1 MDEEQKKIVI
11 KDYNDSSEKAIIWN
25 ENIEKKNCIS
35 VLNYLENN
43 SDVIKK
49 EYHKIINNI
58 ENINLKT
65 KKLYEELYIVKNFSS
80 LWSSDFF
87 EKSIYKNPSIILQL
101 KLIAL
106 NKILKKINP
115 EQVFV
120 NVESDEEKH
129 CIILLCKK
137 LNINFSLNNKNS
149 PSIRKIHLSIFAIFS
164 FIKFFKFLYQR
175 ISFKKIDFKK
185 IQNLKSS
192 NLFITYSAYT
202 NFKKIR
208 SGKFDSS
215 YWKPLINNEKLFKNT
230 VWCNIYFNQKNNSI
244 NTQIRN
250 FKNLNSENNYFFF
263 LEQLFDL
270 KIFFSIIFFWF
281 RNLSKAK
288 TLITSIN
295 SYLKNIDCEYLKNL
309 ITKDFLNSFIGIE
322 SFSNYY
328 YFFLF
333 QKLSKNNLEF
343 NKIFYL
349 FENQGWEKSLIFNF
363 KKKTKLYA
371 INHASIRYW
380 DLRFYYNSNLRDE
393 LVPDYYAVNGEDSF
407 KKLIDE
413 NFPYAKLIKLEAL
426 RYYSLMCQINTFKS
440 TDFKKKKILLV
451 TDYQDVSNNNLSK
464 ALMSLKREVKD
475 KFKFTVKEHPL
486 KKFSPL
492 SINYETSN
500 LDLKELRNSH
510 DIAIVTNTT
519 SAIVDLN
526 ILDFHVISILDKKSI
541 NLSPMRNNKNILF
554 INDYSKIS
562 EILMNPEKY
571 YSTKNLVKDYFYY
584 DKNLTKW
591 KDVLNYASK

>member
-1 MDEEQKKIVI
+1 MDEKQKKIVI
-11 KDYNDSSEKAIIWN
+11 KDYYDSSEGAIIWN
-25 ENIEKKNCIS
+25 ENKEEKNCIS
-35 VLNYLENN
+35 VLNFLEHN
-43 SDVIKK
+43 SDIIKK
-49 EYHKIINNI
+49 EYHNIINNI

-115 EQVFV
+115 EKVLLH
-120 NVESDEEKH
+120 VESDEEKH

-137 LNINFSLNNKNS
+137 LNINFSLNSKNLS
-149 PSIRKIHLSIFAIFS
+149 SVSKIYLSIFAVFS
-164 FIKFFKFLYQR
+164 FIKFFKFLYER
-175 ISFKKIDFKK
+175 LSFKKINFKK
-185 IQNLKSS
+185 IKNLKNT
-192 NLFITYSAYT
+192 NLFVSYSAYT
-202 NFKKIR
+202 DHKKIR
-208 SGKFDSS
+208 NGKFDSS
-215 YWKPLINNEKLFKNT
+215 YWKPIINNEKLFKNT
-230 VWCNIYFNQKNNSI
+230 VWCNIYFNQKNTSI
-244 NTQIRN
+244 NKQIKN
-250 FKNLNSENNYFFF
+250 LKNLNTENNYFFF

-270 KIFFSIIFFWF
+270 KIFFCVIFFWF

-363 KKKTKLYA
+363 KKKSKLYA
-371 INHASIRYW
+371 VNHASIRYW
-380 DLRFYYNSNLRDE
+380 DLRFYYNSNLKDE
-393 LVPDYYAVNGEDSF
+393 LVPDYYAVNGEDSL

-426 RYYSLMCQINTFKS
+426 RYYSLMSEINSFK
-440 TDFKKKKILLV
+440 TINFKKKKILLV
-451 TDYQDVSNNNLSK
+451 TDYQDVSNNNLLK
-464 ALMSLKREVKD
+464 ALRNLNKEVKD
-475 KFKFTVKEHPL
+475 KFKFTVKEHSL
-486 KKFSPL
+486 KKFSPQN
-492 SINYETSN
+492 INYERSN
-500 LDLKELRNSH
+500 LELKELRNSH

-519 SAIVDLN
+519 SAIIDLN
-526 ILDFHVISILDKKSI
+526 ILDFYVISILDKKSI

-562 EILMNPEKY
+562 KILMNPEKY

-591 KDVLNYASK
+591 KDVLIYASK